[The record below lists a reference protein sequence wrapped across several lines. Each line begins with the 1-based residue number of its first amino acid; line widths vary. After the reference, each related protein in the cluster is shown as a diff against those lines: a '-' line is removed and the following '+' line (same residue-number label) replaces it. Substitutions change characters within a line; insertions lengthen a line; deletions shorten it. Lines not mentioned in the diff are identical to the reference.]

1 MKYYT
6 EDHEWVEIIGSEATI
21 GISEYASDEL
31 GDVTF
36 IELPEE
42 NDDFIIGDRIGN
54 IESDN
59 TSTEIYAPI
68 SGSVSMVNEALADEP
83 GLINESPED
92 KGWICKLIDF
102 DASDIDDMM
111 NEDDYFKYLDSLE

>member
-92 KGWICKLIDF
+92 KGWICKLVDF
-102 DASDIDDMM
+102 DSSEVDDMM
-111 NEDDYFKYLDSLE
+111 DEDDYFKYIESLS

>member
-6 EDHEWVEIIGSEATI
+6 EDHEWVEIIGAEATI

-42 NDDFIIGDRIGN
+42 NDDFIIGDRLGN
-54 IESDN
+54 IESDK
-59 TSTEIYAPI
+59 TSCDIYAPI
-68 SGSVSMVNEALADEP
+68 SGSVSHVNEALSDEP

-92 KGWICKLIDF
+92 KGWICKLVDF
-102 DASDIDDMM
+102 DSSEIDDMM
-111 NEDDYFKYLDSLE
+111 DEDDYFKYLETLS